1 LFDDAARA
9 AKMPVIVVPIL
20 EPSISG
26 NTLSRLIRPILT
38 RGTNE
43 LVNTDELWTK
53 MVKPQPN

>member
-1 LFDDAARA
+1 
-9 AKMPVIVVPIL
+9 MPVIVVPIL